1 MYVPYRTRQVTAFFF
16 PKSKS
21 EEIENKQQY
30 AEDCNTLSEIY
41 KSKAND
47 IDEKSDDYSPEN
59 HKTIKN
65 QLERLRKKVNLIES

>member
-1 MYVPYRTRQVTAFFF
+1 MTAFFF

-21 EEIENKQQY
+21 EEGANKQQY

-65 QLERLRKKVNLIES
+65 KIERERREG

>member
-1 MYVPYRTRQVTAFFF
+1 MTAFFF

-21 EEIENKQQY
+21 EEVANRQQY
-30 AEDCNTLSEIY
+30 AEDCNTLSEIL
-41 KSKAND
+41 KLMAND

-65 QLERLRKKVNLIES
+65 QLERLRKTVNLIES

>member
-1 MYVPYRTRQVTAFFF
+1 MTAFFF

-21 EEIENKQQY
+21 EEAAKREQY
-30 AEDCNTLSEIY
+30 VEDCNTLSEFL
-41 KSKAND
+41 KLMAND

-65 QLERLRKKVNLIES
+65 QLERLRKTVNLIES

>member
-1 MYVPYRTRQVTAFFF
+1 MTAFFF

-21 EEIENKQQY
+21 EEVANRQQY
-30 AEDCNTLSEIY
+30 SEDCNTLSEIL
-41 KSKAND
+41 KLMAND

>member
-1 MYVPYRTRQVTAFFF
+1 MTAFFF

-21 EEIENKQQY
+21 EEGANKQQY

>member
-1 MYVPYRTRQVTAFFF
+1 VTAFFF

-21 EEIENKQQY
+21 EEAAKREQY
-30 AEDCNTLSEIY
+30 VEDCNTLSEFL
-41 KSKAND
+41 KLMAND

-65 QLERLRKKVNLIES
+65 QLERLRKTVNLIES

>member
-1 MYVPYRTRQVTAFFF
+1 MTAFFY

-21 EEIENKQQY
+21 EEVANRQQY
-30 AEDCNTLSEIY
+30 SEDCNTLSEIY

-65 QLERLRKKVNLIES
+65 QLERLRKTVNLIES